1 VRLVVAGAIVAIDK
15 PLVGHRRSL
24 GVGRA
29 LVRATRRLPSLRAA
43 GRQGDDAISSSLA
56 TCGSRSGSSRRA
68 GLDQVA
74 GAAAHRS
81 RRQAESAPRPLL
93 ASIHGDA
100 LPPALI
106 VGDPPDTLDR
116 SRIDDFGLAADLRI
130 EERELEAGGLD
141 WRARRKRKRRCVAL
155 GSASEVA

>member
-1 VRLVVAGAIVAIDK
+1 L
-15 PLVGHRRSL
+15 
-24 GVGRA
+24 RA
-29 LVRATRRLPSLRAA
+29 RRLTEAAARLRARHA
-43 GRQGDDAISSSLA
+43 RFSHLF
-56 TCGSRSGSSRRA
+56 T
-68 GLDQVA
+68 
-74 GAAAHRS
+74 
-81 RRQAESAPRPLL
+81 ETT
-93 ASIHGDA
+93 

-116 SRIDDFGLAADLRI
+116 SRIDDLGLAADLRI